1 MMADV
6 IILHQDGIK
15 STPCCF

>member
-1 MMADV
+1 MADV